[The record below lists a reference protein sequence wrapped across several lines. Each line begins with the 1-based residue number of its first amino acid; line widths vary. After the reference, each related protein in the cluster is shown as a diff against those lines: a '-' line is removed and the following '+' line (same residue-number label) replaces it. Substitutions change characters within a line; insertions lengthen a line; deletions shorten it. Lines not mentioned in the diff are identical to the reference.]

1 MTVVYDVIVV
11 CTSVYRKGLKSESK
25 LSLCDAAWEKMM
37 LSLTL
42 EQSVR

>member
-25 LSLCDAAWEKMM
+25 LSLCDAVWKKVM
-37 LSLTL
+37 LPLTL
-42 EQSVR
+42 EQSAR